1 MVRYDYR
8 WIRSR
13 CISRT
18 IMRITCLKSRN
29 RSSHRRITVRRITFN
44 PMVSLIM
51 LFRITRTT
59 CLLPVVCRTTCRR
72 QTRRITRKTSRTSG
86 LARIRNGVNR
96 KTTADCKKMASMRA
110 GRSSTTENTLCCST
124 PCSTLDKVQR
134 S

>member
-18 IMRITCLKSRN
+18 IMKITCLRSRN
-29 RSSHRRITVRRITFN
+29 PSSHRRITVRQITFN

-51 LFRITRTT
+51 LSRITRTT
-59 CLLPVVCRTTCRR
+59 CLSVVCRTTCRR

-86 LARIRNGVNR
+86 LAQIRNGVNR

-110 GRSSTTENTLCCST
+110 GRSSTTENTLCCSML
-124 PCSTLDKVQR
+124 CSTLDKAQR